1 MFATKKVVIETPH
14 NECDSEEDSN
24 PLAQSGNL

>member
-14 NECDSEEDSN
+14 NERDSEEDSN